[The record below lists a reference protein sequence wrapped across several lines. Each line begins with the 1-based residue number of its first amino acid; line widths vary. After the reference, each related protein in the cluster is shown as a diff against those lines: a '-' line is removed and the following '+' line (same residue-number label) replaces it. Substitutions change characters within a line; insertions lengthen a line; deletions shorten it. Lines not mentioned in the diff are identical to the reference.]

1 MSLRRRDFFMG
12 ALVTASPLLKA
23 AARPRHVITA
33 MELFEVKVS
42 ERGNWLFV
50 RLRTDKGL
58 TGLGEASHGL
68 IGVGL
73 APRDADAPTKA
84 MLVKFFDLV
93 RGESPFD
100 VAQYRTRGWK
110 LARDGARPGMTAFS
124 AIEQALWDL
133 SGKALDAPVYELLG
147 GKMRQEL
154 EVYGNIN
161 RATNGDR
168 SPDSVPVSGVRRCRA
183 R

>member
-12 ALVTASPLLKA
+12 ALISASPLLKA
-23 AARPRHVITA
+23 AARPKHAIIA
-33 MELFEVKVS
+33 MQLFEVKVS

-73 APRDADAPTKA
+73 APRDADASTKA
-84 MLVKFFDLV
+84 MLGRFFALV

-100 VAQYRTRGWK
+100 IEQYRTRGWK
-110 LARDGARPGMTAFS
+110 LARDGGRPGNYSFQCHRTSLVGFVRQGAGCSSLRTAWG
-124 AIEQALWDL
+124 Q
-133 SGKALDAPVYELLG
+133 DAPG
-147 GKMRQEL
+147 IGSIRQHQP
-154 EVYGNIN
+154 GNKWRPI
-161 RATNGDR
+161 
-168 SPDSVPVSGVRRCRA
+168 SRCLC
-183 R
+183 